1 MFKDRTITQNSVV
14 REVKVKTKTNQEEE
28 VFFEDVVVREKLVHV
43 LSESQTESVD
53 KSKKA
58 IDSMT

>member
-1 MFKDRTITQNSVV
+1 MV
-14 REVKVKTKTNQEEE
+14 REVKAKTKTNQEEE

-43 LSESQTESVD
+43 PSESQTESVD